1 MSERNI
7 KLIIEYCGTA
17 YSGWQA
23 QKEKTTVQGE
33 LLKAIQRV
41 TGDHVSIYA
50 AGRTDTGVHALGQVA
65 NFHIDHRLEAERF
78 ADAINYYLPDD
89 IRVLKS
95 EEVGESFHS
104 RFDAT
109 ARRYRYL
116 VSDQPSAIY
125 RDLRALHRPQLNPEL
140 LREAAGPV
148 LGEHDFAPFCVV
160 ASRKDNNVC
169 TVTFSKWRRFGPLW
183 VYEIE
188 ANRFLHSMVRS
199 LVGAMLNLAT
209 AEPDQNPANL
219 TLQSFSDIITAPTEE
234 RLPFTAPAC
243 GLYLVRV
250 TY

>member
-1 MSERNI
+1 MERNI
-7 KLIIEYCGTA
+7 KLLIEYRGTA

-23 QKEKTTVQGE
+23 QKEEKTVQGE

-41 TGDHVSIYA
+41 TGTHVSLYA

-65 NFHIDHRLEAERF
+65 NFQIDHRLEAERF

-89 IRVLKS
+89 VRVMKS
-95 EEVGESFHS
+95 EETGEDFHA
-104 RFDAT
+104 RFSAL

-116 VSDQPSAIY
+116 VAGEASAIY
-125 RDLRALHRPQLNPEL
+125 RDLRCHFRPKLDPDL
-140 LREAAGPV
+140 LREAAGKV
-148 LGEHDFAPFCVV
+148 AGEHDFAPFCVM
-160 ASRKDNNVC
+160 ASRKESNVC
-169 TVTFSKWRRFGPLW
+169 TVTHSCWRRIGPLW
-183 VYEIE
+183 VYEIQ

-219 TLQSFSDIITAPTEE
+219 TLQSFSDIITAPTED
-234 RLPFTAPAC
+234 RIPFTAPAC

-250 TY
+250 IY